1 MNAREFFFK
10 VAEMRDLQK
19 QYIEKKDR
27 RIFLHVRA
35 VENDI
40 DREIRRVLSIIKKN
54 EVGT

>member
-1 MNAREFFFK
+1 MNAREFFFQ

>member
-10 VAEMRDLQK
+10 VAEMRDLQN
-19 QYIEKKDR
+19 QYFETKDR
-27 RIFLHVRA
+27 RTFLHVRA